1 MRVYSGR
8 DRISMFVVFGLHLLW
23 AESIRMFTYTYVFCR
38 WLESIQQLVCT
49 SCSFLEHACLTGD
62 PRPRPGAPAHC
73 RSSRSLLAWCRL
85 EPPAV
90 AATRAKEQLWEL
102 HAVDPAS
109 STLTDQGNTQAIV
122 NQPHHGPPG
131 PTRTEPHHA
140 GCRRSRICPLHTL
153 PGAVDTHCPLA
164 EHYTEHLSCTC
175 PSQKPHCVSRK
186 SP

>member
-8 DRISMFVVFGLHLLW
+8 DRISMFVVFGLHLLR

-38 WLESIQQLVCT
+38 RLESIQQLVCT

-122 NQPHHGPPG
+122 NQPHHGPRRLQAQPYLPVAHTAG
-131 PTRTEPHHA
+131 RRRHA
-140 GCRRSRICPLHTL
+140 L
-153 PGAVDTHCPLA
+153 PA
-164 EHYTEHLSCTC
+164 
-175 PSQKPHCVSRK
+175 R
-186 SP
+186 